1 METIKMLKRD
11 VVGASDGPFNCPVAR
26 ALKRHFGAVSVSCG
40 FNTARV
46 TIEQGPTTRET
57 RYFDLTAKTR
67 YKIAD
72 FEDGL
77 KFTLPH
83 TIKLTETT

>member
-1 METIKMLKRD
+1 MESIKMLKRD
-11 VVGASDGPFNCPVAR
+11 VKGASDGPRNCPVAR
-26 ALKRHFGAVSVSCG
+26 ALKRHFGTNRVSVG
-40 FNTARV
+40 FNTANV
-46 TIEQGPTTRET
+46 TIEHGPRTFEM
-57 RYFDLTAKTR
+57 RYFDLTTKTR

-83 TIKLTETT
+83 TIKLMETT